1 MYNQVLQIHH
11 LLKQNNNKT
20 RRQQIFIMAR
30 SKKESIKTLLTIK
43 TLQMSNE
50 ICLKKIILILLKKHE
65 HFDQKN
71 TAAHIKKP
79 YV

>member
-20 RRQQIFIMAR
+20 KRQQIFIMAR

-50 ICLKKIILILLKKHE
+50 ICLKKRILILLKKH
-65 HFDQKN
+65 
-71 TAAHIKKP
+71 
-79 YV
+79 